1 MIIKIYIFGEIFFS
15 FSILWRI
22 IGFFST
28 IKNNLRLYFKE
39 MNVQKE
45 KLENKYDELNINR
58 AINENIFDR
67 KNIIFS
73 LDNKFR

>member
-1 MIIKIYIFGEIFFS
+1 MLYIFCEIFFS

-22 IGFFST
+22 IRNFSN

-45 KLENKYDELNINR
+45 KLENRYDELNTNHR

>member
-1 MIIKIYIFGEIFFS
+1 
-15 FSILWRI
+15 
-22 IGFFST
+22 
-28 IKNNLRLYFKE
+28 